1 LQQIEAG
8 FWLLSQDNLFQN
20 NDRKINH
27 ERNSNDKE
35 FGGDMRVLV
44 TGHLGYIGTVLTPM
58 LTKEGHEVVGLDS
71 DLYQRCTFGAEAPQV
86 REILKDIRDVVPG
99 DLEGFDAVMHLAA
112 LSNDPLG
119 NINPDLTYQINH
131 VASVRLAELAKQ
143 VGVPRF
149 LFSSSCSTYGAAAG
163 DEMLTEEAAFN
174 PVTPYG
180 HSKVLVEQDVAKL
193 ADDHF
198 SPTFLR
204 NATAYG
210 VSPRLR
216 FDIVL
221 NNLVAW
227 AYSMGRVLIKS
238 DGTPWRPII
247 HIEDIS
253 RAFIAALNAPREVI
267 HNQAFN
273 VGRNDQNYRIRDL
286 ADIVKETVP
295 GSQIEYAQDAGPDK
309 RTYRVDFSKIA
320 RMLPEFKPE
329 WDARKG
335 AVELYEA
342 YCKSD
347 LKLDEFEGPKYKRID
362 HIKQLIHD
370 GLLDETLRWTK

>member
-1 LQQIEAG
+1 
-8 FWLLSQDNLFQN
+8 
-20 NDRKINH
+20 
-27 ERNSNDKE
+27 
-35 FGGDMRVLV
+35 MRILV
-44 TGHLGYIGTVLTPM
+44 TGDKGYIGTVLVPM
-58 LTKEGHEVVGLDS
+58 LIASGHDVVGLDS
-71 DLYQRCTFGAEAPQV
+71 DLYGRCTFGD
-86 REILKDIRDVVPG
+86 EIPRNKSIHKDLRDVDVK
-99 DLEGFDAVMHLAA
+99 DLDGFDAVMHLAA

-119 NINPDLTYQINH
+119 NLNPDLTYEINH
-131 VASVRLAELAKQ
+131 RASVKLAKLAKEA
-143 VGVPRF
+143 GVPRYI
-149 LFSSSCSTYGAAAG
+149 FSSSCSTYGAAAG
-163 DEMLTEEAAFN
+163 EEMLKEDAEFN

-180 HSKVLVEQDVAKL
+180 NSKVLVERDVAAL
-193 ADDHF
+193 ADNDF
-198 SPTFLR
+198 SPVFLR

-227 AYSMGRVLIKS
+227 AYATGKVMIKS

-253 RAFIAALNAPREVI
+253 RAFVAAINAPREII

-286 ADIVKETVP
+286 ADIVRETVP
-295 GSQIEYAQDAGPDK
+295 GCEIEYAQDAGPDK

-320 RMLPEFKPE
+320 EVLPEFQPQ

-335 AVELYEA
+335 AQELYEA
-342 YCKSD
+342 YKHCG

-362 HIKQLIHD
+362 HIRQLMGD
-370 GLLDETLRWTK
+370 GLLDSSLRWTKQADLGN